1 MKSNG
6 EEILR
11 NPEARDVLKK
21 FLIYRKGKS
30 NFKLQ
35 AEDLLQLYALSFD
48 IVEGIKD
55 LEEERAEL
63 DDLIFNEYWVNY

>member
-1 MKSNG
+1 M
-6 EEILR
+6 
-11 NPEARDVLKK
+11 
-21 FLIYRKGKS
+21 
-30 NFKLQ
+30 Q